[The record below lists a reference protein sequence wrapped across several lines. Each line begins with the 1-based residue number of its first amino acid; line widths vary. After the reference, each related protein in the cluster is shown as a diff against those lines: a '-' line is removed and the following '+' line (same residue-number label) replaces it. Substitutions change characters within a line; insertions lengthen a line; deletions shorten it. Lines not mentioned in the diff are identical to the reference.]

1 MYANLTRE
9 ERDTRAEI
17 SSDQCIIDGQ
27 WFFIRGCLD
36 VPVNESTEPFVW
48 GLWASVREEVFD
60 EISAA
65 WEEPGRE
72 RIRGSFKGR
81 LANSLSTYP
90 TTLNMKTKIVIQ
102 PMGTR
107 PLFILEELEHP
118 FAAEQQSG
126 ITEQRAQE
134 LAALLLHQ
142 VKHGWPSEYK

>member
-1 MYANLTRE
+1 MNDPWKCRVCGNVHEELPRSFAADFPDMYANLTHE

-72 RIRGSFKGR
+72 RTRG
-81 LANSLSTYP
+81 A
-90 TTLNMKTKIVIQ
+90 I
-102 PMGTR
+102 
-107 PLFILEELEHP
+107 
-118 FAAEQQSG
+118 
-126 ITEQRAQE
+126 
-134 LAALLLHQ
+134 
-142 VKHGWPSEYK
+142 